1 MTSLIPNES
10 FLKWDPAQ
18 VSNYVASL
26 LPQDSSHLSSK
37 FLDHNIDGSLLPFI
51 TTDHLKEIG
60 ITQLS
65 TRLLI
70 KKSITDLITAHY
82 LHNPPTS
89 INDPKYKLSN
99 LNINS
104 NYVSLESLTLSTIL
118 MKDMFKKLQ
127 QQQLSSENSPLSPN
141 PNNQMDM
148 KKLNENFKKL
158 KTDLIP
164 VIRLLRDSKPLP
176 TPTLDPGHTSSTAT
190 NPVNSPTQ
198 SMHSVSFF
206 DAIQDYK
213 NEQNRSTSM
222 SSSNPALSSSQ
233 MRNSSLP
240 SPTYSHRF
248 SSGSLLSMGTGK
260 VVQQSILKPDLTSNN
275 KPELTLN
282 KIPNR
287 TTLRPKL
294 VESKSANS
302 ASGPSIN
309 GTEDDITSISSSVT
323 NDSNTST
330 LNSVST
336 IHNSP
341 SVQASLNKP
350 SLNLRG
356 SLSSTHT
363 VSTLEAS
370 PNKHH
375 SSSHHSSNEP
385 LKQLRASSEDSC
397 KKILTQ
403 AMKRHHIPEH
413 DWSKYVL
420 VICYGDKERILKLDE
435 RPVIIFKELQELGK
449 HPAIMLRMLA
459 NMNESGL
466 EDGSFNNSRIG
477 DDIPGG
483 TL

>member
-26 LPQDSSHLSSK
+26 LPQESSHLSSK
-37 FLDHNIDGSLLPFI
+37 LLDHNIEGSLLPFI

-60 ITQLS
+60 IGPLAI
-65 TRLLI
+65 RLLI
-70 KKSITDLITAHY
+70 KKAITDLITAHY

-89 INDPKYKLSN
+89 INDPEYKLSN

-127 QQQLSSENSPLSPN
+127 QQQQLQLSSESSPVSPN
-141 PNNQMDM
+141 PNQMDM
-148 KKLNENFKKL
+148 KKLNENFKQL

-176 TPTLDPGHTSSTAT
+176 TPTLDPGHNSATVT

-206 DAIQDYK
+206 DAIQEYK
-213 NEQNRSTSM
+213 NEHSRSNSV
-222 SSSNPALSSSQ
+222 SNGPNPSQ
-233 MRNSSLP
+233 IRNSSLP

-260 VVQQSILKPDLTSNN
+260 VVQQSILKPDLNSNM

-282 KIPNR
+282 KTPHR
-287 TTLRPKL
+287 SASKPKL
-294 VESKSANS
+294 VESRPISSPA
-302 ASGPSIN
+302 
-309 GTEDDITSISSSVT
+309 TEDDITSISSFAT
-323 NDSNTST
+323 NDSGAST
-330 LNSVST
+330 LNSAST
-336 IHNSP
+336 IQNTP
-341 SVQASLNKP
+341 SVNKP

-363 VSTLEAS
+363 VSTAEAS
-370 PNKHH
+370 PSKHH
-375 SSSHHSSNEP
+375 SSHHSSNEP

-403 AMKRHHIPEH
+403 AMKRHHIPEQ

-420 VICYGDKERILKLDE
+420 VICYGDRERILKLDE
-435 RPVIIFKELQELGK
+435 RPVVIFKELQEVGK

-459 NMNESGL
+459 NMNDSEL
-466 EDGSFNNSRIG
+466 DDGSYNNSRIG